1 MPMSIHS
8 DLSCPLILKGYF
20 YGFKAVLMKIEV
32 SNGEIADKL
41 TIIELKLERISDP
54 EKLKNLKKGHAIL
67 DEALAG
73 FMKKDDPLYLELYR
87 VNAGLWEIEDRIRDL
102 ERKKDFGEEF
112 IETARSVYF
121 SNDLR
126 SEIKRKINQITGS
139 GLVEEKSY
147 EKY

>member
-1 MPMSIHS
+1 
-8 DLSCPLILKGYF
+8 
-20 YGFKAVLMKIEV
+20 MKIEV

-54 EKLKNLKKGHAIL
+54 DKLKNLKKEYAIL
-67 DEALAG
+67 DEAVMS
-73 FMKKDDPLYLELYR
+73 FMKKDDPLYRELYQI
-87 VNAGLWEIEDRIRDL
+87 NSELWEIEDRIRDL
-102 ERKKDFGEEF
+102 ERNKDFGEEF